1 VSFDRPL
8 FLLLLMLTTQVSAV
22 ATSASDSL
30 LDPVALDAWWDFDR
44 PAESEQRFRARLGTL
59 PANSAA
65 RPELLTQI
73 ARAQALQRKFDAAHA
88 TLDDVEQQQA
98 EYPPRV
104 AVPYLLERGRVFNS
118 SKQPG
123 KGMPLSREAPDKARA
138 AHEDFLA
145 IDAAHMLAIAA
156 PPEERLKWNLEAL
169 EMTERTADARAKRW
183 LASLYNNIGW
193 TYHEAGD
200 YATALAYF
208 EKALPAWET
217 RGNTSAVQT
226 AKWMI
231 GRALRS
237 LQRYDE
243 AMAIQRA
250 LLAEQEKNGD
260 ADGYVYEE
268 IAELELARGRNDVA
282 QPWFAKAYATL
293 CRDAWLKSSE
303 PARLERMR
311 KLGSIE

>member
-1 VSFDRPL
+1 MSFDRPL

-138 AHEDFLA
+138 AT
-145 IDAAHMLAIAA
+145 
-156 PPEERLKWNLEAL
+156 PPTCSPSPR
-169 EMTERTADARAKRW
+169 R
-183 LASLYNNIGW
+183 
-193 TYHEAGD
+193 
-200 YATALAYF
+200 
-208 EKALPAWET
+208 
-217 RGNTSAVQT
+217 
-226 AKWMI
+226 
-231 GRALRS
+231 LRS
-237 LQRYDE
+237 
-243 AMAIQRA
+243 A
-250 LLAEQEKNGD
+250 
-260 ADGYVYEE
+260 
-268 IAELELARGRNDVA
+268 
-282 QPWFAKAYATL
+282 
-293 CRDAWLKSSE
+293 
-303 PARLERMR
+303 
-311 KLGSIE
+311 